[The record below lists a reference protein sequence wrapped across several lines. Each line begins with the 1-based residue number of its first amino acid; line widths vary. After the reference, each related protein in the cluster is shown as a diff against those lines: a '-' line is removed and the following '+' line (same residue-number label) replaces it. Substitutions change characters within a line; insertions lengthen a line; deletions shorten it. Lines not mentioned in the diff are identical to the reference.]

1 MSTNTHACNKAPS
14 RIFLVFLTLSLMV
27 SLMNSSVP
35 TPLYPFYKQQLQLS
49 AVELTLIFGVY
60 GVGVLLSLL
69 TLAGIAG
76 RLPDLRKL
84 LLPAASLV
92 VLGAWLFSQ
101 GNSLWQ
107 LGSGRLI
114 AGLGSGAMTVGI
126 NLALLRFGPADNG
139 KLAALLA
146 TLAMVS
152 GLALG
157 PLLSGA
163 ALQLELYPLML
174 PFWLIMLL
182 GLAAC
187 VGVLGCW
194 PSAPTLA
201 PTVADPPPIKSPGLV
216 QSLQGIGLPYHLCAW
231 AVFFS
236 WSFAACVFVIG
247 PGAAEQ
253 LLGLQDHG
261 IFGYGICAYLLIAGA
276 SQLFCQRLEA
286 RRALLGGLLC
296 QNLAFVMLLMA
307 FYQGSL
313 LLAVLAMI
321 VGGYAYGAIFVGSAR
336 LINQLAQG
344 RSHGTLIAY
353 FYMTIYGF
361 NAVPIPLGLLVDSSG
376 MARAINSALIVFLV
390 LGSALLLMAHR
401 TRLACPRP

>member
-84 LLPAASLV
+84 LLPATSLV

-114 AGLGSGAMTVGI
+114 AGLGSGAMTVGV

-157 PLLSGA
+157 PLLSGV

-201 PTVADPPPIKSPGLV
+201 PTVANPPPIKSPGLI

-261 IFGYGICAYLLIAGA
+261 VFGYGICAYLLIAGA

-376 MARAINSALIVFLV
+376 MARAINTALIVFLV

>member
-114 AGLGSGAMTVGI
+114 AGLGSGAMTVGV

-182 GLAAC
+182 GLVAC

-201 PTVADPPPIKSPGLV
+201 PTVADPPPIKSPGLI

>member
-114 AGLGSGAMTVGI
+114 AGLGSGAMTVGV

-182 GLAAC
+182 GLVAC

-201 PTVADPPPIKSPGLV
+201 PTVADPPPIKSPGLI

-236 WSFAACVFVIG
+236 CSFAACVFVIG

>member
-114 AGLGSGAMTVGI
+114 AGLGSGAMTVGV

-201 PTVADPPPIKSPGLV
+201 PTVANPPPIKSPGLI

>member
-1 MSTNTHACNKAPS
+1 M
-14 RIFLVFLTLSLMV
+14 
-27 SLMNSSVP
+27 P